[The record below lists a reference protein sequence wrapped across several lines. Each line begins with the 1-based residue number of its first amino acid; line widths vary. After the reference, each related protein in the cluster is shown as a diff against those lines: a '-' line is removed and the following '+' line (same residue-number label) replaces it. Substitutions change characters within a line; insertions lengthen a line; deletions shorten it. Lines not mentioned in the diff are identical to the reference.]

1 MVGSEH
7 GNRPPIVGA
16 HKEVWEPRE
25 PVFLA
30 WNGRTHARYQKTS
43 PYSRPHSQAS
53 SAAQPACV
61 QSVPCRPLQVSARE
75 FVNSL
80 ENAAYAREENPQ
92 QATLLRELVDSLS
105 SGVLLLMPTD
115 EVWDLEEEKREE
127 KAIKKLDKLIELVV
141 NIRTAWIASP
151 EGELA
156 RKVPGRRLGP
166 LEGDMSER
174 DSLDAARYLL
184 NSMSK
189 EKRAEYD
196 FCFQASGSEQ
206 FLFALLRQPSV
217 LKGENLEKLLEV
229 WARIKTSPEYK
240 HAVWQLKQRTDQ
252 QTKQEAVLQ
261 NLRIQIN
268 RFRRKGEDTED
279 LLHELREKEKSYER
293 ARKRPLGPTTPPH
306 SPHNRFGRAHTI
318 DSGGARSPTEP
329 LRLSSIGPTR

>member
-1 MVGSEH
+1 M
-7 GNRPPIVGA
+7 R
-16 HKEVWEPRE
+16 K
-25 PVFLA
+25 FLA
-30 WNGRTHARYQKTS
+30 A
-43 PYSRPHSQAS
+43 
-53 SAAQPACV
+53 
-61 QSVPCRPLQVSARE
+61 
-75 FVNSL
+75 L
-80 ENAAYAREENPQ
+80 EDAAYEREDNPA
-92 QATLLRELVDSLS
+92 QAALLRELVNSLS
-105 SGVLLLMPTD
+105 SGRLLLLPTD
-115 EVWDLEEEKREE
+115 NVWHLVEDEREDF
-127 KAIKKLDKLIELVV
+127 AIVKLGQLIELVV
-141 NIRTAWIASP
+141 SIRTAWIASP
-151 EGELA
+151 ESEHA
-156 RKVPGRRLGP
+156 REVAGCCLGP

-196 FCFQASGSEQ
+196 FCFQTSGSKQ

-217 LKGENLEKLLEV
+217 LKGENLEKLLEE
-229 WARIKTSPEYK
+229 WASIKKSPEYK